1 MRTSIQGRFGDR
13 VILAAV
19 IALAWRGVSVQ
30 WLEPIQVDER
40 DLAGTQARGTQITGM
55 LPFFVIMAVL
65 YGALNAALDTTAG
78 ERERGSLEPLLMNP
92 ARRGAILGLNSGVTY
107 IALFTG
113 TTLFGLGYARLGFAF
128 CALLSAGCILPALIE
143 ARRLRRRSA
152 GGAAAA

>member
-1 MRTSIQGRFGDR
+1 MSG
-13 VILAAV
+13 
-19 IALAWRGVSVQ
+19 
-30 WLEPIQVDER
+30 
-40 DLAGTQARGTQITGM
+40 AG
-55 LPFFVIMAVL
+55 F
-65 YGALNAALDTTAG
+65 D
-78 ERERGSLEPLLMNP
+78 P